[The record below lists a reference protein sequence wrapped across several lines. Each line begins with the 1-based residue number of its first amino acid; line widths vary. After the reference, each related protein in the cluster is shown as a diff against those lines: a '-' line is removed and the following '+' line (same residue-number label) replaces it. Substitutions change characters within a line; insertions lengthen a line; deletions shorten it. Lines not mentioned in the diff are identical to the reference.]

1 MSTIYERLKEIRHS
15 YHGGMNQADFAN
27 LLGIGQSTL
36 AMMEVGKRNITE
48 RHIRTIS
55 SICGVNEQ
63 WLRTGEGSPKAP
75 SLEDLLE
82 EVARQ
87 YDLSPLQKEVLQI
100 IMSFPSDVREKLA
113 QAFFAVLDARA
124 AGETNDEGRA
134 ADIDRKKA
142 IIDEE
147 MEARKGALTS
157 QVSTNTSGNTAGGRK

>member
-1 MSTIYERLKEIRHS
+1 MSTIYERLKEIRHN

-63 WLRTGEGSPKAP
+63 WLRTGEGNPKVQ
-75 SLEDLLE
+75 SFEDLLE
-82 EVARQ
+82 EVAKQ
-87 YDLSPLQKEVLQI
+87 YDLSPMQKEALRI

-113 QAFFAVLDARA
+113 DAFFAVLDARA
-124 AGETNDEGRA
+124 AGEAGDEDRA
-134 ADIDRKKA
+134 AAIDRKKA
-142 IIDEE
+142 IINEE
-147 MEARKGALTS
+147 MEARKGAPTS
-157 QVSTNTSGNTAGGRK
+157 PASTNTSGNMAGGRK

>member
-1 MSTIYERLKEIRHS
+1 M
-15 YHGGMNQADFAN
+15 
-27 LLGIGQSTL
+27 
-36 AMMEVGKRNITE
+36 
-48 RHIRTIS
+48 
-55 SICGVNEQ
+55 
-63 WLRTGEGSPKAP
+63 AP
-75 SLEDLLE
+75 STKDLLDEVSE
-82 EVARQ
+82 EFN
-87 YDLSPLQKEVLQI
+87 LSPLQKEVLQI

-134 ADIDRKKA
+134 AAIDRKKA